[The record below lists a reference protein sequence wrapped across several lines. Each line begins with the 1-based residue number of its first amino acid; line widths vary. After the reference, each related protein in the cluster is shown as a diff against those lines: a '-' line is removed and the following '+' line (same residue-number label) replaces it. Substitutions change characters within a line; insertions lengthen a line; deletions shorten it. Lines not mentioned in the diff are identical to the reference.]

1 QFEEM
6 KLRRKY
12 AFIVFKIHNDQIVAD
27 TIKTIEDA
35 TAIGS
40 EATFEEFIS
49 KMPADE
55 GRYGVF
61 DFEYDSGAD
70 GIRNKLVFFLWAP
83 DTAKIRSRMIYASS
97 KLAIRQRLDGIH
109 AEIQCTDPAELAH
122 EAVFEKLAPKGATPV
137 VRPPK
142 A

>member
-1 QFEEM
+1 M

-49 KMPADE
+49 KMPAT
-55 GRYGVF
+55 RAATA
-61 DFEYDSGAD
+61 GAD